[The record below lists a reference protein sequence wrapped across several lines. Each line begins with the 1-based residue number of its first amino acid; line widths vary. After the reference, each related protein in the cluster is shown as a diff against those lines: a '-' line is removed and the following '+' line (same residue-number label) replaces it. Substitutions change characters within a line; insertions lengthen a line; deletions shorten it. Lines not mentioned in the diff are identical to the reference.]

1 MDRKVRAALIGSVL
15 TLALAILLL
24 NAHNALRDAETMR
37 LQQAKDEFSKE
48 IGGYYRAVPENLRI
62 DNKTHLVYIYY
73 NPCLSC
79 DPDRRRMI
87 EESFKVW
94 TLNVSASEVQLEM
107 LNSYKSPN
115 LTKPYLEAFGIEG
128 QSWGFTTL
136 IIYKN
141 GEALVLTPPFKDE
154 NVQKAL
160 NRLHYGLVQS
170 SSPSKSLPLSTPLVY
185 VLGTISGVNPCLVA
199 LASAFLAAATQDRVS
214 KVARRLLMVS
224 LGLVYAYLF
233 FFALILSNL
242 GVVGYLPQVTWAVAL
257 VLLAFGALYLIE
269 VAYDLYARRWGKGSH
284 IEAKIPLFRTPKI
297 FKSKIRRAEGSGG
310 LFDFSLGAFFSL
322 VKLPCIAAYL
332 FILLVNS
339 TNQLADIAV
348 FTLGV
353 VSPIILMGGLI
364 SLGMVRINQLT
375 EIQFKGRIL
384 QRAAI
389 GIILIVSTIFLL

>member
-1 MDRKVRAALIGSVL
+1 
-15 TLALAILLL
+15 
-24 NAHNALRDAETMR
+24 
-37 LQQAKDEFSKE
+37 
-48 IGGYYRAVPENLRI
+48 
-62 DNKTHLVYIYY
+62 
-73 NPCLSC
+73 
-79 DPDRRRMI
+79 
-87 EESFKVW
+87 
-94 TLNVSASEVQLEM
+94 
-107 LNSYKSPN
+107 
-115 LTKPYLEAFGIEG
+115 
-128 QSWGFTTL
+128 
-136 IIYKN
+136 
-141 GEALVLTPPFKDE
+141 
-154 NVQKAL
+154 
-160 NRLHYGLVQS
+160 
-170 SSPSKSLPLSTPLVY
+170 
-185 VLGTISGVNPCLVA
+185 
-199 LASAFLAAATQDRVS
+199 
-214 KVARRLLMVS
+214 
-224 LGLVYAYLF
+224 
-233 FFALILSNL
+233 
-242 GVVGYLPQVTWAVAL
+242 VTWAVAL